1 MWIGGKMQVVGE
13 HELIQ
18 IVGGTSISG
27 TLINSFS
34 TILKT
39 ISSLG
44 RSFGSSLRR
53 IATNSLCPL

>member
-1 MWIGGKMQVVGE
+1 MQEVKNQELVQIIGGVSV
-13 HELIQ
+13 
-18 IVGGTSISG
+18 SG

-53 IATNSLCPL
+53 IASNTLCPL